1 MKDVVYPG
9 VEIEL
14 FTDLPVDPNLFVTI
28 GQLWFHKRI
37 HLLIEAIAL
46 TDDTQL
52 AIIGSG
58 PEQNRLQ
65 DLCARL
71 GIEDRVFFISGLT
84 NRELSLLLSRACAFL
99 FAGIKEP
106 FGIVLLEA
114 MAAGKPVIA
123 VNEGGY
129 VEVCDP
135 SFCFLLPPFPAEF
148 ANKITYLQQHPE
160 IARKMGL
167 EGRNKAAD
175 YTWKRAADQMEVLL
189 LNTWRNTGFRRRVK
203 EGVVR
208 QRTLIGIQY
217 YLWYGDGFGE
227 AHWND
232 DPRSGHVDDKP
243 FIGYYSSDKGQT
255 IEYHFDLFTNMG
267 LDYVVLNLH
276 IDEKGANPRELKGIQ
291 RLFDIAQRANSPLRF
306 AFQIAPY
313 SEDWSRIETVL
324 RMICADFVER
334 PNYLRMDGVPVLFWF
349 WSGAY
354 DANGGLISAMADKG
368 RSLSNI
374 AISLRLPSETD
385 EQKLT
390 FQFFQ
395 GFAPFSPLEL
405 ADQKNWSR
413 VWSSAY
419 KAAEK
424 AGMRYRVATISPGY
438 DDTGLM
444 DEMRARNPYRL
455 VPRKDGETY
464 RKCMRFVE
472 KLDKRPH
479 LVLISTF
486 NEFHENTHIEPT
498 LRHGSLYVDMTKEF
512 VDRMKRKAD
521 KA

>member
-1 MKDVVYPG
+1 
-9 VEIEL
+9 VEIQL
-14 FTDLPVDPNLFVTI
+14 FTDLPPAPNLFVTI
-28 GQLWFHKRI
+28 GQLWFHRRI
-37 HLLIEAIAL
+37 NLLIEAIAL

-65 DLCARL
+65 DLCTRL

-99 FAGIKEP
+99 FAAIREP

-135 SFCFLLPPFPAEF
+135 SFCFLLPPYPVEF
-148 ANKITYLQQHPE
+148 ADKITYLQRNPE
-160 IARKMGL
+160 IARQMGL
-167 EGRNKAAD
+167 EGRNRAAD
-175 YTWKRAADQMEVLL
+175 YTWKRAADQLEALL
-189 LNTWRNTGFRRRVK
+189 LDTWRNTSRRRIS
-203 EGVVR
+203 EGIDR

-232 DPRSGHVDDKP
+232 DPRTGYVDDKP
-243 FIGYYSSDKGQT
+243 LIGYYSSDKAQT
-255 IEYHFDLFTNMG
+255 IEYHFDVFTKMG

-276 IDEKGANPRELKGIQ
+276 IDEKGVNYRELRGIQ
-291 RLFDIAQRANSPLRF
+291 NLFDIARRTNSSLHF

-313 SEDWSRIETVL
+313 SQDLGTIEQVL
-324 RMICADFVER
+324 GMIRDDFFEH
-334 PNYLRMDGVPVLFWF
+334 PNYLRMGGAPVLFWF
-349 WSGAY
+349 WSGAH
-354 DANGGLISAMADKG
+354 DADRGLFSLVTDNGLP
-368 RSLSNI
+368 LVNI
-374 AISLRLPSETD
+374 AVSLRLPSETD

-390 FQFFQ
+390 LQFFQ

-405 ADQKNWSR
+405 ADEKNWSQ

-419 KAAEK
+419 RAAEK
-424 AGMRYRVATISPGY
+424 AGMRYRIATISPGY
-438 DDTGLM
+438 DDRGLI

-472 KLDKRPH
+472 KLDERPH

-498 LRHGSLYVDMTKEF
+498 LRHGSVYVDMTKEF
-512 VDRMKRKAD
+512 VERMKRKRDA
-521 KA
+521 K